1 MNVVRKISEISFF
14 AGRHRQFSCINIS
27 SIYYRDKELA
37 VQFAYDTNSVI
48 LGCLIGA
55 AMKVMPLQILGL
67 NHNTAPV
74 EIREQVVFSG
84 DDIARALVSLT
95 ALPGVDEAVLLSTC
109 NRTEFYVIADDDGRD
124 RMRAWL
130 LDERKLDSSFGDTLF
145 TVNDEAAIRH
155 IFRVAC
161 GLDSMILGEP
171 QILGQLKDAFRYAQ
185 DAGTLGNQLGR
196 LMQHTFAVAK
206 KIRTDTDI
214 GASPVSVASAAVSL
228 ANQFFA
234 GFKKHTALLVGA
246 GATVELLAKHLSSR
260 DIGRLFVANRN
271 VDRARE
277 LAGRFGGFALP
288 LSEIEGTLPE
298 ADILICST
306 ASPDPVI
313 RLDHMRAAIKAR
325 KRKPIFAVDIAVPRD
340 IEVGVGDLEDVYLY
354 TIDDLNKVIQQG
366 QGNREAAAIE
376 ADKLLHEE
384 ILRYLNIE
392 RSKLAVPVIAALR
405 EQSEAIREEVNAQAL
420 RRLARGE
427 SASDAIEYATAA
439 LMKKMLHGPS
449 VSLRKAG
456 EESNEDLIGAAR
468 TLYDLD
474 KDTRG

>member
-1 MNVVRKISEISFF
+1 
-14 AGRHRQFSCINIS
+14 
-27 SIYYRDKELA
+27 
-37 VQFAYDTNSVI
+37 
-48 LGCLIGA
+48 
-55 AMKVMPLQILGL
+55 MPLQILGL

-84 DDIARALVSLT
+84 DDIVRALASMT
-95 ALPGVDEAVLLSTC
+95 ALPGVEEAVLLSTC
-109 NRTEFYVIADDDGRD
+109 NRTEFYVITDDDGRARLRTWLHDD
-124 RMRAWL
+124 RN
-130 LDERKLDSSFGDTLF
+130 LDPSFGETLF
-145 TVNDEAAIRH
+145 TLDDDAAIRH

-171 QILGQLKDAFRYAQ
+171 QILGQLKDAFRHAQ
-185 DAGTLGNQLGR
+185 NAGTLGNQLNR

-206 KIRTDTDI
+206 KIRTDTEI
-214 GASPVSVASAAVSL
+214 GASPVSVASAAVNL

-246 GATVELLAKHLSSR
+246 GVTVELLAKHLASR

-271 VDRARE
+271 IDRARD

-298 ADILICST
+298 ADILISST
-306 ASPDPVI
+306 ASPVPVI
-313 RLDHMRAAIKAR
+313 LLEHMKAAVKAR

-340 IEVGVGDLEDVYLY
+340 IEAGVGDLEDVYLY
-354 TIDDLNKVIQQG
+354 TIDDLEKVIQQG
-366 QGNREAAAIE
+366 QGNRQAAAIE
-376 ADKLLHEE
+376 ANKLLDDE
-384 ILRYLNIE
+384 IHRYQSIE
-392 RSKLAVPVIAALR
+392 RSKQAVPVIAALR
-405 EQSEAIREEVNAQAL
+405 EQSESIRDEVNALAQ

-449 VSLRKAG
+449 VSLRRAG
-456 EESNEDLIGAAR
+456 ENSNEELIDAAR
-468 TLYDLD
+468 ALFNLD
-474 KDTRG
+474 KDQQGK

>member
-1 MNVVRKISEISFF
+1 
-14 AGRHRQFSCINIS
+14 
-27 SIYYRDKELA
+27 
-37 VQFAYDTNSVI
+37 
-48 LGCLIGA
+48 
-55 AMKVMPLQILGL
+55 MPLQILGL

-84 DDIARALVSLT
+84 DDIVRALASMT
-95 ALPGVDEAVLLSTC
+95 ALPGVEEAVLLSTC
-109 NRTEFYVIADDDGRD
+109 NRTEFYVITDDDGRD
-124 RMRAWL
+124 RLRTWL
-130 LDERKLDSSFGDTLF
+130 HDDRNLDPSFGETLF
-145 TVNDEAAIRH
+145 TLDDDAAIRH

-171 QILGQLKDAFRYAQ
+171 QILGQLKDAFRHAQ
-185 DAGTLGNQLGR
+185 NAGTLGNQLNR

-206 KIRTDTDI
+206 KIRTDTEI
-214 GASPVSVASAAVSL
+214 GASPVSVASAAVNL

-246 GATVELLAKHLSSR
+246 GVTVELLAKHLASR

-271 VDRARE
+271 IDRARD

-298 ADILICST
+298 ADILISST
-306 ASPDPVI
+306 ASPVPVI
-313 RLDHMRAAIKAR
+313 LLDHMKAAVKAR

-340 IEVGVGDLEDVYLY
+340 IEAGVGDLEDVYLY
-354 TIDDLNKVIQQG
+354 TIDDLEKVIQQG
-366 QGNREAAAIE
+366 QGNRQAAAIE
-376 ADKLLHEE
+376 ANKLLDDE
-384 ILRYLNIE
+384 IHRYQSIE
-392 RSKLAVPVIAALR
+392 RSKQAVPVIAALR
-405 EQSEAIREEVNAQAL
+405 EQSESIRDEVNALAQ

-449 VSLRKAG
+449 VSLRRAG
-456 EESNEDLIGAAR
+456 ENSNEELIDAAR
-468 TLYDLD
+468 ALFNLD
-474 KDTRG
+474 KDQQGK